1 MKVTIELDI
10 DPVYC
15 RESLGYISTAPI
27 GEVITE
33 AMYELFEDQYDSYEG
48 HIPKLLS
55 GTFKIVGVE

>member
-15 RESLGYISTAPI
+15 RESLGYISSAPI

-33 AMYELFEDQYDSYEG
+33 AMHELFEDQYDSY
-48 HIPKLLS
+48 
-55 GTFKIVGVE
+55 